1 MNSCSGFEFSRFP
14 SNEEQH
20 LIVSIPT
27 FHEMLESYVGS
38 VDKVPMG
45 RLLIK
50 LSTSDDDIIDEL
62 FS

>member
-1 MNSCSGFEFSRFP
+1 
-14 SNEEQH
+14 
-20 LIVSIPT
+20 VSIPT